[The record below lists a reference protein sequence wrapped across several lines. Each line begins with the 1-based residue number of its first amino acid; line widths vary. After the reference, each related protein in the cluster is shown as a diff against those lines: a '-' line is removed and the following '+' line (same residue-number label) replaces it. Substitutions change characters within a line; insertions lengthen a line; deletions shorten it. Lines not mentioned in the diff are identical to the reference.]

1 MTDFSINDLMLCHM
15 FHKMI
20 NKYFSVN
27 MVLVY
32 LNYSISLVVIDKSII
47 FINSIKLKE

>member
-1 MTDFSINDLMLCHM
+1 MTDFSINNLMLCHM

-32 LNYSISLVVIDKSII
+32 LNYFISLVVIDKSII

>member
-1 MTDFSINDLMLCHM
+1 MSYFSINDLMLRHM

-32 LNYSISLVVIDKSII
+32 LNYSISLVIIDRNII
-47 FINSIKLKE
+47 FISSIKLKE